1 MFNQL
6 GLLELTVKIGYKQ
19 IKVLDVGGGV
29 PNNYHGDSDTVD
41 FAAYKTDV
49 LGKLVQRCH

>member
-6 GLLELTVKIGYKQ
+6 SLLELTVKIGYKQ